1 MNLRSKL
8 FKKPWRHR
16 DPAIR
21 AEAVRESDDPELLEA
36 LPDLAQHDDASKVR
50 LAALKR
56 INTEPFWLDARLRE
70 SEPDIAAAAD
80 AFLIRSVAQTDDDAL
95 RSARLDWFATVGD
108 SGVIRRMAAAAADP
122 ALRRAAL
129 NRISGQ
135 GFLGDC
141 YATESDETIA
151 AELLERIDQVSTL
164 ERLGERLRRSSK
176 QRARAVAQRLAN
188 LRAASG
194 ESDPDHDTAEELVRQ
209 VEMLARGGSEGNQ
222 VEQLDRLQ
230 QQWTEVRAPDPT
242 LARRF
247 EGAAKIVRAALD
259 RPVPA
264 SSESTA
270 SEIDA
275 APSTPDAALSA
286 AADGIHSAFRQRS
299 KSLKPAE
306 LLGNWDRAWNRINA
320 PSAADQALKEEMLPL
335 LRELQAQIEQK
346 AGSKDGAGPE
356 SSAKSD
362 AQTSPEADFSPQLDR
377 IAETIEAGDIA
388 RSHELIRQLRSDF
401 DRLPKRSRPREA
413 GGRLQR
419 MEGRLKEMRNW
430 QHWSNNQHRDELIE
444 NLEALPGSGQHPDAI
459 TAALKAARAEWQRLE
474 KLEVLPGD
482 RKRFAAPPG
491 QWRRFQEAC
500 KNAFETAK
508 PYFEKRSEVQNDNL
522 EQLDKFIAM
531 GMALAADD
539 SADSKKLTSTM
550 RSARLA
556 IRRLDDLPPKTRGR
570 SAARLRELMD
580 AISKRLDERFE
591 RIELTKRRLV
601 TEARA
606 LAHEKDLK
614 TAIDKAKALQ
624 AEWQK
629 AGSGRRKIEQKLW
642 EEFREPID
650 PLFEQVKGER
660 DEQKKADQ
668 AALAEL
674 EALCAQAEALLD
686 VPDDELE
693 SAAGRMA
700 GLAEDWFARSGRPVR
715 LNQRF
720 EKAEAAF
727 NKRQAQ
733 IEQKARERAR
743 ARREEL
749 AKHVQALWQR
759 RLDGGPE
766 GLTDDLPELA
776 DDDDA
781 LCRSLIA
788 TAQALAAPEAD
799 SGELEARVAGNED
812 VARQVAV
819 EMEFVSGLETPQ
831 DDRKRRMDH
840 QVRRLAERMSER
852 SGQQDLG
859 AELESLVRRWYD
871 SLPHPPAAHGE
882 LATRFRKS
890 REVIEKM
897 IGQ

>member
-1 MNLRSKL
+1 MNFKSRL
-8 FKKPWRHR
+8 FKKPWQHK
-16 DPAIR
+16 DPATR
-21 AEAVRESDDPELLEA
+21 AQAVQESDDPELRDA
-36 LPDLAQHDDASKVR
+36 LPTLAQHDETRAVR

-70 SEPDIAAAAD
+70 SDPEIRAAAD
-80 AFLIRSVAQTDDDAL
+80 AYLVRSVVKSSDDGLRQT
-95 RSARLDWFATVGD
+95 RLEWFASID
-108 SGVIRRMAAAAADP
+108 EPEVIRRMAAGAADP

-129 NRISGQ
+129 ARIGAQ

-141 YATESDETIA
+141 FAAESDATIA

-164 ERLGERLRRSSK
+164 ERLSERLRRTSK
-176 QRARAVAQRLAN
+176 QRAQAAARRLAN
-188 LRAASG
+188 VRAESG
-194 ESDPDHDTAEELVRQ
+194 QSDPDHATAETLVRQ
-209 VEMLARGGSEGNQ
+209 VETLARGGSDGNQ
-222 VEQLDRLQ
+222 AEELDRLHKL
-230 QQWTEVRAPDPT
+230 WAEVRAPDST

-247 EGAAKIVRAALD
+247 EGAARIVRAALE
-259 RPVPA
+259 RPAPVAGDASVPIT
-264 SSESTA
+264 E
-270 SEIDA
+270 
-275 APSTPDAALSA
+275 APSSAPDPALSQA
-286 AADGIHSAFRQRS
+286 AEQIHGAFRQTR

-306 LLGNWDRAWNRINA
+306 LLGNWDRVWNQIKV
-320 PSAADQALKEEMLPL
+320 PSAADRALKDDLLPL

-346 AGSKDGAGPE
+346 NAPREAPAKE
-356 SSAKSD
+356 SAPTAD
-362 AQTSPEADFSPQLDR
+362 PAADFDGRLDR
-377 IAETIEAGDIA
+377 IAETLEQGDIA
-388 RSHELIRQLRSDF
+388 QSHELIRQLRSDF
-401 DRLPKRSRPREA
+401 DRLPNRSRPRAA

-444 NLEALPGSGQHPDAI
+444 SLEALPGSGQHPDAI
-459 TAALKAARAEWQRLE
+459 TAALKAAREEWQRLE

-482 RKRFAAPPG
+482 RKRFAAPPR

-522 EQLDKFIAM
+522 EQLDKFVEM
-531 GMALAADD
+531 GMALAAEDAPD
-539 SADSKKLTSTM
+539 PKKLQSTM

-580 AISKRLDERFE
+580 AISKRLDEVFE

-650 PLFEQVKGER
+650 PLFDQLKGER
-660 DEQKKADQ
+660 DDQKKADR
-668 AALAEL
+668 AAVAEL
-674 EALCAQAEALLD
+674 EALCAQAEALLE
-686 VPDDELE
+686 VPDEELE
-693 SAAGRMA
+693 SARGRMT
-700 GLAEDWFARSGRPVR
+700 GLAEDWFARSGRPGR

-727 NKRQAQ
+727 NKRLDG
-733 IEQKARERAR
+733 IEQAAREQAR
-743 ARREEL
+743 SRLENLAAR
-749 AKHVQALWQR
+749 VQALWQA
-759 RLDGGPE
+759 RLNEDQGGLESGVPEVEDGDDE
-766 GLTDDLPELA
+766 VCRGLVAQAQAAAAA
-776 DDDDA
+776 DA
-781 LCRSLIA
+781 EA
-788 TAQALAAPEAD
+788 EALAA
-799 SGELEARVAGNED
+799 RVRDNEES
-812 VARQVAV
+812 ARQVAV
-819 EMEFVSGLETPQ
+819 EMEFLSGLDTP
-831 DDRKRRMDH
+831 DVDRKRRMDY
-840 QVRRLAERMSER
+840 QVRRLAQRMSER
-852 SGQQDLG
+852 SGQQDLQ
-859 AELESLVRRWYD
+859 AELNELVRRWYK
-871 SLPHPPAAHGE
+871 SLPHPPAAHDE
-882 LATRFRKS
+882 LVKRFNKS